1 MKSRKAGKP
10 DPDVASD
17 GYRQKRMRSGPATR
31 TAFASVNPASAFSR
45 AFRRFCSFAF
55 QRLRQ
60 SGLATGDA
68 SAHWAHPHQSCS
80 AVAVPLG
87 GTVSEE
93 AATPGLPAT
102 LARFGNRFSKLPR
115 PLTGKT
121 FRLRLGAGSFALAA
135 EPPLTITGS
144 ATFTLAV
151 NELSR
156 ISFRA
161 ATGIRAGAVRN
172 LWTLR
177 LPCGKGRKRR
187 GKIEI
192 P

>member
-1 MKSRKAGKP
+1 
-10 DPDVASD
+10 
-17 GYRQKRMRSGPATR
+17 MRSGPATR

-45 AFRRFCSFAF
+45 ASPPICSS
-55 QRLRQ
+55 LC
-60 SGLATGDA
+60 SA
-68 SAHWAHPHQSCS
+68 SAPPVQLRETCPRTRRVTHRSCS

-102 LARFGNRFSKLPR
+102 LARFGE
-115 PLTGKT
+115 PLQQLTRTAHLTEPSGSTGSWY
-121 FRLRLGAGSFALAA
+121 LSFAA

-151 NELSR
+151 SELSR
-156 ISFRA
+156 ISFRT
-161 ATGIRAGAVRN
+161 ATGINAGAVRN

-177 LPCGKGRKRR
+177 LPCGKGRKSGRKLELVR
-187 GKIEI
+187 IGVVCALETSNS
-192 P
+192 